1 MKDKYHLFL
10 SPRNDKKLVMLMPSL
25 LHSHHFGSRGYRDY
39 TLMSDKNSNFYEP
52 KKVKRDQIKASYLK
66 RHSKDN
72 KSRHSPSS
80 MSDVILWNKDT
91 LLDGIKA
98 YERKFNVEIV
108 FNNKKLTEA
117 VKQKLFKKEI

>member
-39 TLMSDKNSNFYEP
+39 TLMSDKNSKFYEP
-52 KKVKRDQIKASYLK
+52 NKAKRDQIKDSYLK
-66 RHSKDN
+66 RHAKDP
-72 KSRHSPSS
+72 KGRHSPSS
-80 MSDVILWNKDT
+80 LSDILLWNKDT

-98 YERKFNVEIV
+98 YEKKFNVEIV